1 MTTLRVS
8 ICGIAGLFFV
18 GCATTPLDETGT
30 VDSGSEPSDTDAD
43 TDSEDS
49 GGGDTGTPTQGDT
62 RTLSGTIQWTVD
74 FDAEAEALGFTD
86 CAYTREYAGI
96 EDKSQPWL
104 CPECAVVYRV
114 DATVIDGLDDCFSQI
129 ATDPSPTEW
138 LGWTA
143 EGVFRRSGRENYLM
157 SDQGSAAVS
166 TDSVMTQHAITLDL
180 PDGGQFA
187 FDIQGAFVRA
197 IGDGDVFH
205 GYTPPNE
212 YACGWPKSGAPEFT
226 GAYALRQGQ
235 ALPDAVMMDRCEE
248 PVRLHDFSGQYLVID
263 ISAVNCPPCRSM
275 AQQEPEFAQKN
286 EGRWVRY

>member
-114 DATVIDGLDDCFSQI
+114 DATVIDGLMI
-129 ATDPSPTEW
+129 
-138 LGWTA
+138 
-143 EGVFRRSGRENYLM
+143 
-157 SDQGSAAVS
+157 
-166 TDSVMTQHAITLDL
+166 
-180 PDGGQFA
+180 
-187 FDIQGAFVRA
+187 
-197 IGDGDVFH
+197 VFH
-205 GYTPPNE
+205 KSQQIRLQQSGWWIRRFSSVWTRKLPNE
-212 YACGWPKSGAPEFT
+212 
-226 GAYALRQGQ
+226 
-235 ALPDAVMMDRCEE
+235 
-248 PVRLHDFSGQYLVID
+248 
-263 ISAVNCPPCRSM
+263 
-275 AQQEPEFAQKN
+275 
-286 EGRWVRY
+286 